1 MRARLL
7 ILLGPLIA
15 MLAAAQA
22 PATPKVQPRFDASAP
37 AAPTKHTR
45 GQLDS
50 NETLFT
56 VLAAINAGGY
66 DAEIANEANS
76 PLRKAVRDHLKA
88 LDLPI
93 VDELRRFVRGHLKTD
108 AGADLSQYISYALV
122 VNGPPDFAPRYN
134 SSTVP
139 PDVDAL
145 YGLTPLIVQFYRD
158 AQSTT
163 VETRPAGPTMRPF
176 TAPAPGD
183 QRGGSGELLSSP
195 GHRRLSGPQFSD
207 LRRPAGRAQSGADAQ
222 LCGRLF
228 RDPHALARASRGPDP
243 PRLSAL
249 SAGLLPLKYTETV
262 SSKHALGDYA
272 LGSSVLEQ
280 QYKDDFML
288 LTTECLIKAIESRLD
303 RKPAEVDQALSEGF
317 VMTPALAEL
326 LPDFE
331 KQEQSMR
338 LYFPA
343 MIDAIDLAHEEKR
356 LDHIQFATSRSNLK
370 IRQVTREV
378 APAPLTGVEKTLDDA
393 EKAYL
398 ARDLPRAREIF
409 MRSLKETDLKSAHA
423 KAYYGLARISL
434 LEKDPAKADEL
445 FQVVLDQDPDAATK
459 SWSLLYLGRLADS
472 QGAVAPEEEGKRRWR
487 EEAVEHYKAALAVP
501 GLPDSV
507 REAAEQ
513 GLKSAF
519 TKK

>member
-1 MRARLL
+1 M
-7 ILLGPLIA
+7 
-15 MLAAAQA
+15 
-22 PATPKVQPRFDASAP
+22 
-37 AAPTKHTR
+37 
-45 GQLDS
+45 
-50 NETLFT
+50 
-56 VLAAINAGGY
+56 
-66 DAEIANEANS
+66 
-76 PLRKAVRDHLKA
+76 
-88 LDLPI
+88 
-93 VDELRRFVRGHLKTD
+93 
-108 AGADLSQYISYALV
+108 

-158 AQSTT
+158 AHIADLWKRVQKPYDQAISQLQRPVINAVVQVNSYLRQDTAGYLGRNFQIY
-163 VETRPAGPTMRPF
+163 VDLLGAPNQVQTRSYVDDYFVILTPSPEP
-176 TAPAPGD
+176 PVD
-183 QRGGSGELLSSP
+183 QIRHAYLHYLL
-195 GHRRLSGPQFSD
+195 D
-207 LRRPAGRAQSGADAQ
+207 
-222 LCGRLF
+222 
-228 RDPHALARASRGPDP
+228 
-243 PRLSAL
+243 
-249 SAGLLPLKYTETV
+249 LLPLKYTETV
-262 SSKHALGDYA
+262 SSKHGLGDYA
-272 LGSSVLEQ
+272 LGSSVLEE

-434 LEKDPAKADEL
+434 LEKDPGKADEL

-501 GLPDSV
+501 GFRIPCVKRRSKD
-507 REAAEQ
+507 
-513 GLKSAF
+513 
-519 TKK
+519 

>member
-1 MRARLL
+1 M
-7 ILLGPLIA
+7 PA
-15 MLAAAQA
+15 MPQA
-22 PATPKVQPRFDASAP
+22 PATPPKVQPRFDAPAP

-66 DAEIANEANS
+66 DAEIANESNS

-93 VDELRRFVRGHLKTD
+93 VEEIRRFVRDHHQTD

-145 YGLTPLIVQFYRD
+145 YGLTPLIVKFYRD
-158 AQSTT
+158 AHIADLWKRVQKPYDQAIAQIQRPVIDAVVQVNAYLRQDTAGYLGRNFQIY
-163 VETRPAGPTMRPF
+163 VDLMGAPNQVQTRSYVDDYFVILTPSPEP
-176 TAPAPGD
+176 PVD
-183 QRGGSGELLSSP
+183 QIRHAYLHYLL
-195 GHRRLSGPQFSD
+195 D
-207 LRRPAGRAQSGADAQ
+207 M
-222 LCGRLF
+222 
-228 RDPHALARASRGPDP
+228 
-243 PRLSAL
+243 
-249 SAGLLPLKYTETV
+249 LPLKYSETV

-303 RKPAEVDQALSEGF
+303 RKPAAVEQALNEGF

-356 LDHIQFATSRSNLK
+356 LDHIEFAHSRSSLK
-370 IRQVTREV
+370 VKKVQREV
-378 APAPLTGVEKTLDDA
+378 EVPLTGVEKTLDEA
-393 EKAYL
+393 ETAYV

-409 MRSLKETDLKSAHA
+409 MLSLKETDLKSAHA

-445 FQVVLDQDPDAATK
+445 FKVVLEQDPDAATR

-472 QGAVAPEEEGKRRWR
+472 QGWR
-487 EEAVEHYKAALAVP
+487 DEAVEHYKAALAVP

-507 REAAEQ
+507 RAAAEQ